1 MSVHSFK
8 AVQFIPLSLQDAWA
22 FFSSPANLQAITPP
36 DVHFTV
42 TSSLHGDSIY
52 PGQIIEYKIRPFWI
66 IEWYWMTEITH
77 VEPGRYF
84 ADEQRY
90 GPYSLWHHQHHFKEV
105 PGGVEMTDIVHY
117 KLPGGWLG
125 ELLAGRLVEK
135 KLQQIFSFRYE
146 TIEGLFGKWEHPA

>member
-8 AVQFIPLSLQDAWA
+8 AVQHIPLSLQEAWA
-22 FFSSPANLQAITPP
+22 FFSSPANLQKITPP

-42 TSSLHGDSIY
+42 TSSLHGDRIY
-52 PGQIIEYKIRPFWI
+52 PGQIIEYKIRPFWM

-77 VEPGRYF
+77 VEPGSYF

-117 KLPGGWLG
+117 KIPGRWLG
-125 ELLAGRLVEK
+125 ELVAGSLVEK
-135 KLQQIFSFRYE
+135 KLQQVFAFRFK
-146 TIEGLFGKWEHPA
+146 TIEEQFGKWKGPA

>member
-1 MSVHSFK
+1 MSVHSFT
-8 AVQFIPLSLQDAWA
+8 AVQPIPLSLQEAWA
-22 FFSSPANLQAITPP
+22 FFSSPANLQKITPP
-36 DVHFTV
+36 GVHFTII
-42 TSSLHGDSIY
+42 SSLHGDRIY
-52 PGQIIEYKIRPFWI
+52 PGQIIEYKIRPFRL

-135 KLQQIFSFRYE
+135 KLQQIFAFRYK
-146 TIEGLFGKWEHPA
+146 TIEEQFGKWPA

>member
-8 AVQFIPLSLQDAWA
+8 AVQCIPVSLQEAWA
-22 FFSSPANLQAITPP
+22 FFSSPVNLQAITPP
-36 DVHFTV
+36 DVHFRV
-42 TSSLHGDSIY
+42 TSTLHGESIY
-52 PGQIIEYKIRPFWI
+52 PGQIIEYKIKPLWG

-117 KLPGGWLG
+117 KIPGRWLG
-125 ELLAGRLVEK
+125 DLVAGRLVEK
-135 KLQQIFSFRYE
+135 KLQQIFAFRFK
-146 TIEGLFGKWEHPA
+146 TIEGLFGKYP